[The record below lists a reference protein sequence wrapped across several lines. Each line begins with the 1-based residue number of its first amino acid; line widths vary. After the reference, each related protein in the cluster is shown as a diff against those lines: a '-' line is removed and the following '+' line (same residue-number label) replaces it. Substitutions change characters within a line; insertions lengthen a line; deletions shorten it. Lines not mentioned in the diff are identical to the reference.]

1 MSKLSATETAILAYL
16 TQSHEPDEPVTAIMA
31 FLRSIDGKPL
41 TARHLPAI
49 QKIDP
54 TCRIDKST
62 MGATRIEWGRYG
74 VNGGRTG
81 GSLLI
86 HYVNESAPRVV
97 NANDIEARNPAYFA
111 ARIER
116 NHARMEAQND
126 RDALRKLA
134 DAVDALNAARK
145 IINDMTEFGEALN
158 VVRHDVR
165 AMAGLDKVTY

>member
-134 DAVDALNAARK
+134 NAVDTLKAARAT
-145 IINDMTEFGEALN
+145 IDAMTDVGQPFDPIRYDIEAL
-158 VVRHDVR
+158 
-165 AMAGLDKVTY
+165 AGLRD

>member
-62 MGATRIEWGRYG
+62 MGTTRIEWGRYG

-134 DAVDALNAARK
+134 NAVDTLKAARAT
-145 IINDMTEFGEALN
+145 IDAMTDVGQPFDPIRYDIEAL
-158 VVRHDVR
+158 
-165 AMAGLDKVTY
+165 AGLRD